1 MKPLPIIL
9 YIQKMIIFNTMNG
22 KKILL
27 IISLC
32 AIFAFAFV
40 FIYDITNV
48 PQETHQNL
56 PPYNNQNQ
64 SGLPPNQQNT
74 LPPRPESPVLMV
86 PLSGVLLIVVIVAI
100 AFYAIYSVLEH
111 NFERKIKLISN
122 VVQDEKIEYASKPGS
137 ENLSSTI
144 LNLLNSNERKIVK
157 RLMQEKGVTLQS
169 EISRMNNMGKV
180 KAHRSIQELVRK
192 GIVTQ
197 EKYGNTN
204 RIILSEDVKK
214 IITK

>member
-1 MKPLPIIL
+1 MKPPPIIL
-9 YIQKMIIFNTMNG
+9 YIQKIIVFDAMNG

-32 AIFAFAFV
+32 AIFTFAFV
-40 FIYDITNV
+40 FIYDMTNV
-48 PQETHQNL
+48 PQGPLLNQ
-56 PPYNNQNQ
+56 PQNQ
-64 SGLPPNQQNT
+64 QS

-86 PLSGVLLIVVIVAI
+86 PLSGVLLIVAIVAI

-122 VVQDEKIEYASKPGS
+122 VVQDEKTEYASKPGQ
-137 ENLSSTI
+137 EHLGSTI

>member
-1 MKPLPIIL
+1 MKPPPIIL
-9 YIQKMIIFNTMNG
+9 YIQKIIIFDTMNG

-32 AIFAFAFV
+32 AIFTFAFV
-40 FIYDITNV
+40 FIYDMTNV
-48 PQETHQNL
+48 PQEPLLNQ
-56 PPYNNQNQ
+56 PQNQ
-64 SGLPPNQQNT
+64 QS

-86 PLSGVLLIVVIVAI
+86 PLSGVLLIVAIVAI

-122 VVQDEKIEYASKPGS
+122 VVQDEKTEYASKPGQ
-137 ENLSSTI
+137 EHLGSTI

>member
-1 MKPLPIIL
+1 
-9 YIQKMIIFNTMNG
+9 MNG

-32 AIFAFAFV
+32 AIFTFAFV
-40 FIYDITNV
+40 FIYDMTNV
-48 PQETHQNL
+48 PQGPLLNQ
-56 PPYNNQNQ
+56 PQNQ
-64 SGLPPNQQNT
+64 QS

-86 PLSGVLLIVVIVAI
+86 PLSGVLLIVAIVAI

-122 VVQDEKIEYASKPGS
+122 VVQDEKTEYASKPGQ
-137 ENLSSTI
+137 EHLGSTI

>member
-1 MKPLPIIL
+1 MKPPPIIL
-9 YIQKMIIFNTMNG
+9 YIQKIILFDAMNG

-32 AIFAFAFV
+32 AIFTFAFV
-40 FIYDITNV
+40 FIYDMTNV
-48 PQETHQNL
+48 PQEPLLNQ
-56 PPYNNQNQ
+56 PQNQ
-64 SGLPPNQQNT
+64 QS

-86 PLSGVLLIVVIVAI
+86 PLSGVLLIVAIVAI

-122 VVQDEKIEYASKPGS
+122 VVQDEKTEYASKPGQ
-137 ENLSSTI
+137 EHLGSTI

>member
-1 MKPLPIIL
+1 MKPPPIIL
-9 YIQKMIIFNTMNG
+9 YIQKIILFDSMDG

-32 AIFAFAFV
+32 AIFTFAFV
-40 FIYDITNV
+40 FIYDMTNV
-48 PQETHQNL
+48 PQEPLLNQ
-56 PPYNNQNQ
+56 PQNQ
-64 SGLPPNQQNT
+64 QS

-86 PLSGVLLIVVIVAI
+86 PLSGVLLIVAIVAI

-122 VVQDEKIEYASKPGS
+122 VVQDEKTEYASKPGQ
-137 ENLSSTI
+137 EHLGSTI

>member
-1 MKPLPIIL
+1 MKPPPIIL
-9 YIQKMIIFNTMNG
+9 YIQKIIVFDAMNG

-32 AIFAFAFV
+32 AIFTFAFV
-40 FIYDITNV
+40 FIYDMTNV
-48 PQETHQNL
+48 PQGPLLNQ
-56 PPYNNQNQ
+56 PQNQ
-64 SGLPPNQQNT
+64 QS

-86 PLSGVLLIVVIVAI
+86 PLSGVLLIVAIVAI

-122 VVQDEKIEYASKPGS
+122 VVQDEKTEYASKPGQ
-137 ENLSSTI
+137 EHLGSTI

-157 RLMQEKGVTLQS
+157 RLMQEKGVILQS

>member
-1 MKPLPIIL
+1 MKPPPIIL
-9 YIQKMIIFNTMNG
+9 YIQKIIIFDTMNG

-32 AIFAFAFV
+32 AIFTFAFV
-40 FIYDITNV
+40 FIYDMTNV
-48 PQETHQNL
+48 PQEPLLNQ
-56 PPYNNQNQ
+56 PQNQ
-64 SGLPPNQQNT
+64 QS

-86 PLSGVLLIVVIVAI
+86 PLSGVLLIVAIVAI

-122 VVQDEKIEYASKPGS
+122 VVQDEKTEYASKPGK
-137 ENLSSTI
+137 EHLGSTI

>member
-1 MKPLPIIL
+1 MKPPPIIL
-9 YIQKMIIFNTMNG
+9 YIQKIILFDAMNG

-32 AIFAFAFV
+32 AIFTFAFV
-40 FIYDITNV
+40 FIYDMTNV
-48 PQETHQNL
+48 PQGPLLNQ
-56 PPYNNQNQ
+56 PQNQ
-64 SGLPPNQQNT
+64 QS

-86 PLSGVLLIVVIVAI
+86 PLSGVLLIVAIVAI

-122 VVQDEKIEYASKPGS
+122 VVQDEKTEYASKPGQ
-137 ENLSSTI
+137 EHLGSTI

>member
-1 MKPLPIIL
+1 MKPPPIIL
-9 YIQKMIIFNTMNG
+9 YIQKIIIFDTMNG

-32 AIFAFAFV
+32 AIFTFAFV
-40 FIYDITNV
+40 FIYDMTNV
-48 PQETHQNL
+48 PQEPLLNQ
-56 PPYNNQNQ
+56 PQNQ
-64 SGLPPNQQNT
+64 QSF
-74 LPPRPESPVLMV
+74 PPRPESPVLMV
-86 PLSGVLLIVVIVAI
+86 PLSGVLLIVAIVAI

-122 VVQDEKIEYASKPGS
+122 VVQDEKTEYASKPGK
-137 ENLSSTI
+137 EHLGSTI

>member
-1 MKPLPIIL
+1 MKPPPIIL
-9 YIQKMIIFNTMNG
+9 YIQKIILFDSMDG

-32 AIFAFAFV
+32 AIFTFAFV
-40 FIYDITNV
+40 FIYDMTNV
-48 PQETHQNL
+48 PQEPLLNQ
-56 PPYNNQNQ
+56 PQNQ
-64 SGLPPNQQNT
+64 QS

-86 PLSGVLLIVVIVAI
+86 PLSGVLLIVAIVAI

-122 VVQDEKIEYASKPGS
+122 VVQDEKTEYASKPGK
-137 ENLSSTI
+137 EHLGSTI